1 MILRPNHVRTQRPRQ
16 CLLYSFHFKN
26 TSVSVYFVKTD
37 KTRKEL
43 MVDENNDR
51 VMIKCYCKITEL

>member
-1 MILRPNHVRTQRPRQ
+1 MILRPNHVRTQRPMQ
-16 CLLYSFHFKN
+16 CLLYSIHVKI
-26 TSVSVYFVKTD
+26 TSASICFVKID

-43 MVDENNDR
+43 LVDDNNDR